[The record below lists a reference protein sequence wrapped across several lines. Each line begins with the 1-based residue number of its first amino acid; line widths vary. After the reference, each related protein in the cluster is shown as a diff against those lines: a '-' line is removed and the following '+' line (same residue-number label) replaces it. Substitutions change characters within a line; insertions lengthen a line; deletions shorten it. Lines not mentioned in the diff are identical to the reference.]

1 MMDRE
6 NPVEHKALE
15 EIRLERISAAE
26 PPDEWDSEEC
36 TEEPMQP
43 PVLLEED
50 EELTLMAHHRTF
62 WKALD
67 EGRSTIRCLVV
78 RSDVHI
84 GLAHESLVNCIEE
97 ALFFDG
103 LLRKGLVD
111 KRSRLAEMLG
121 YSRAR
126 ITQMLN
132 LLKLPLEIQKKVLLT
147 DDISEFQLRPLV
159 RMKDGRKQKNMFEKL
174 ISQKLTG
181 RQMAREA
188 ESGRGEEPP
197 GISRLMEDDAEEEVE
212 AAEHE
217 IKPDSPKAVSESFMK
232 LLDSLGTVRGEG
244 WAERAV
250 GMHADDEDMALLRA
264 VSLLRSGLYDKASRS
279 LEEFVSHYPEHPAAY
294 FYLGR
299 CRNLQGMLEEA
310 ESYLRNAVDLVPDCA
325 DFLVELAIV
334 LEKQGREAE
343 ASSYYHRSSA
353 LRRGK
358 IADIGREA

>member
-1 MMDRE
+1 MDRE

-15 EIRLERISAAE
+15 EVRLEQISAAD
-26 PPDEWDSEEC
+26 PPEEWDPDDC

-50 EELTLMAHHRTF
+50 EKLTLIAHHRTF
-62 WKALD
+62 WKAAG

-84 GLAHESLVNCIEE
+84 GLAHESLANPVEE

-103 LLRKGLVD
+103 LLRKGLVE

-132 LLKLPLEIQKKVLLT
+132 LLKLPLEIRRKVLLT

-159 RMKDGRKQKNMFEKL
+159 RMKDRRKQRNMFEKL
-174 ISQKLTG
+174 LSEKLTG
-181 RQMAREA
+181 REMAKAA
-188 ESGRGEEPP
+188 EGHRAEESPD
-197 GISRLMEDDAEEEVE
+197 ISELMEDEEADTVE
-212 AAEHE
+212 PVSQE
-217 IKPDSPKAVSESFMK
+217 INPDSPKAVAESFRK
-232 LLDSLGTVRGEG
+232 LLDSLGTVRGDG
-244 WAERAV
+244 WRGRAV
-250 GMHADDEDMALLRA
+250 AMQADDEDMALLHA
-264 VSLLRSGLYDKASRS
+264 VSSLRSGLYDKASAA
-279 LEEFVSHYPEHPAAY
+279 LEDFVSHYPEHPAAY

-299 CRNLQGMLEEA
+299 CRNLQGELKEA
-310 ESYLRNAVDLVPDCA
+310 ESYLRNAVDLVPDSA

-334 LEKQGREAE
+334 LEKQGRETE
-343 ASSYYHRSSA
+343 ASTYYHRSSA

-358 IADIGREA
+358 VADIGREG

>member
-1 MMDRE
+1 MDRE

-15 EIRLERISAAE
+15 EVRMERVSAAD
-26 PPDEWDSEEC
+26 PPDEWDPEEC

-62 WKALD
+62 WKALA
-67 EGRSTIRCLVV
+67 EGKSTIRCLVV

-84 GLAHESLVNCIEE
+84 GLAHESLGNCIEE

-103 LLRKGLVD
+103 LLRKGLVE
-111 KRSRLAEMLG
+111 KRSRLAQMLG

-132 LLKLPLEIQKKVLLT
+132 LLKLPLEIRRKVLLT

-159 RMKDGRKQKNMFEKL
+159 RMSDARRQRAMFEKL
-174 ISQKLTG
+174 LSEKLTG
-181 RQMAREA
+181 REMARAAEGGEPEEA
-188 ESGRGEEPP
+188 PD
-197 GISRLMEDDAEEEVE
+197 ISRLMEEEEDKAGEPVDQE
-212 AAEHE
+212 V
-217 IKPDSPKAVSESFMK
+217 KPDSPKAVSESFMK
-232 LLDSLGTVRGEG
+232 LLDSLGTVRGQG
-244 WAERAV
+244 WQERAV
-250 GMHADDEDMALLRA
+250 AMQADDEDMALLRA
-264 VSLLRSGLYDKASRS
+264 VSLLRSGLYDKASRA

-299 CRNLQGMLEEA
+299 CRNLQGGLEEA
-310 ESYLRNAVDLVPDCA
+310 ESYLRNAVDLVPDSA

-334 LEKQGREAE
+334 LEKQGRESE
-343 ASSYYHRSSA
+343 ASTYYHRSSA

-358 IADIGREA
+358 VADIGREG